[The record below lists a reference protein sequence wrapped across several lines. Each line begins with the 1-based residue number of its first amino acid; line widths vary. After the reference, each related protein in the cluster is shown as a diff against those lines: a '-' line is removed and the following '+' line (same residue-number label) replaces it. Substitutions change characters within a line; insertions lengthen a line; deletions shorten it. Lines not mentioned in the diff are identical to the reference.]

1 MTGNKTPELRVL
13 SGEEVVEQFFE
24 NITSV
29 SGVDPAIAETLRN
42 LYKAV
47 NLSKQSILDAL
58 KEMRESSTK

>member
-29 SGVDPAIAETLRN
+29 SEVDPTIAETLRN
-42 LYKAV
+42 LYKAN

-58 KEMRESSTK
+58 RKMLESSTK

>member
-29 SGVDPAIAETLRN
+29 SEVDPTIAETLRN
-42 LYKAV
+42 LYKAN

-58 KEMRESSTK
+58 RKMRESSTK